1 MVINST
7 QITQRIIFLSHADD
21 SIFNA
26 DLDFGANGL
35 IITRMIYN
43 LTQI

>member
-21 SIFNA
+21 AIFHA
-26 DLDFGANGL
+26 DLDFGANSLGDVVRVL
-35 IITRMIYN
+35 LYS
-43 LTQI
+43 L